1 MRKLFLFLI
10 FLDLSSCTT
19 GRVARGVN
27 GEQGQVSPSF
37 VISGQ
42 VNESKKIIPSIEES
56 SYISDN
62 SFGPS
67 RKLSFSDEAEK
78 SSSEERV
85 RNPVVGI
92 FFSPG
97 LQRTMVFLD
106 LFKEFK
112 RQQVSVHV
120 LSGTGFGNV
129 MAGLMVSD
137 LSFGRMEWVLFKFW
151 NKSKNYEAYSKKWY
165 GVLED
170 VVLREFGDLD
180 IQSFGRLVFLPSA
193 FDNGKKVFFKTGKS
207 GDIFKKVFSQNER
220 KKDKSRFIHFDRN
233 VFVKRGVDIII
244 YANVLGSEITLSKPN
259 SILKKSFEKFA
270 MEKKRSLMFNHHDL
284 YFDFL
289 DEGGSAIDSLVARKK
304 WEKGGQAWAR
314 RTAVRVKEA
323 IKLWKEESL
332 KVKGFND
339 KGQ

>member
-1 MRKLFLFLI
+1 
-10 FLDLSSCTT
+10 
-19 GRVARGVN
+19 
-27 GEQGQVSPSF
+27 
-37 VISGQ
+37 
-42 VNESKKIIPSIEES
+42 
-56 SYISDN
+56 
-62 SFGPS
+62 
-67 RKLSFSDEAEK
+67 
-78 SSSEERV
+78 
-85 RNPVVGI
+85 
-92 FFSPG
+92 
-97 LQRTMVFLD
+97 MVFLD
-106 LFKEFK
+106 LFKEFQK
-112 RQQVSVHV
+112 QDVSVHV

-129 MAGLMVSD
+129 IAGLMASEV
-137 LSFGRMEWVLFKFW
+137 SFGRTEWVLFKFW

-289 DEGGSAIDSLVARKK
+289 EREGFFIDSLISRKK
-304 WEKGGQAWAR
+304 WEKDGQAWAR
-314 RTAVRVKEA
+314 RTANRVRDV
-323 IKLWKEESL
+323 IKVWKEKSL
-332 KVKGFND
+332 KSKEFNG